1 VAIGKYNTHQ
11 LFSLFAHI
19 APQHIFMNRFRSL
32 LVCFLLTSVSHTY
45 AQHFSL
51 SRLFYPNITLKADY
65 NVPSSLNGT
74 QDYGVTRSGF
84 YGVIPI
90 QSEVQLGYSLKK
102 KLDLRAVHT
111 VMLAQ
116 FTQIQ
121 PSIDGKDDPTNGYKT
136 LSVGV
141 LRLQASIKDR
151 LWVYGGG
158 LGVTES
164 NETFFSPQPFF
175 WGGAARMHVLGLR
188 TQILYGSAITYNQKL
203 RFVPVFGINKG
214 LGQWRVSALL
224 PFMVNA
230 NYKATKWFN
239 VDFLAGLNGYSGGF
253 QIQTPDEKM
262 LRRENYRQ
270 IKTGIAANAHL
281 FSAINVSL
289 EAGVTT
295 FRQLRTFNSAR
306 ENLTSYTP
314 ATTPYIG
321 ASVRYITGKSSFS
334 SRFVRKLGLGQ
345 TGINW

>member
-1 VAIGKYNTHQ
+1 MI
-11 LFSLFAHI
+11 
-19 APQHIFMNRFRSL
+19 
-32 LVCFLLTSVSHTY
+32 LVRNLATCFLLVTAASVH
-45 AQHFSL
+45 AQHFAL
-51 SRLFYPNITLKADY
+51 SRLFYPNVTLKADY
-65 NVPSSLNGT
+65 SVPSSLNGT
-74 QDYGVTRSGF
+74 QDYGVSKSGF

-121 PSIDGKDDPTNGYKT
+121 PTVDGNNIPSNGYKT
-136 LSVGV
+136 LSLGV

-158 LGVTES
+158 LGITET
-164 NETFFSPQPFF
+164 NETFFTPQPFF
-175 WGGAARMHVLGLR
+175 WGGAARMHIIGLR
-188 TQILYGSAITYNQKL
+188 TQIVYGSAITYNQKL
-203 RFVPVFGINKG
+203 RFVPVLGINKG
-214 LGQWRVSALL
+214 IGRHWRVSALL
-224 PFMVNA
+224 PFMANA
-230 NYKATKWFN
+230 NYKVTKWFN
-239 VDFLAGLNGYSGGF
+239 VDMLAGLNGYSGGF
-253 QIQTPDEKM
+253 QVQTPEEKS

-270 IKTGIAANAHL
+270 IKAGVSANAHL
-281 FSAINVSL
+281 FSAINLSV

-295 FRQLRTFNSAR
+295 FRQLRTFNSAH

-321 ASVRYITGKSSFS
+321 ASIRYITSKSSFS
-334 SRFVRKLGLGQ
+334 SKFVRKLGLGS

>member
-1 VAIGKYNTHQ
+1 MI
-11 LFSLFAHI
+11 
-19 APQHIFMNRFRSL
+19 RSCCL
-32 LVCFLLTSVSHTY
+32 LTGFLLTVHTVAN

-65 NVPSSLNGT
+65 NVLSSLDGT
-74 QDYGVTRSGF
+74 RDYGLTRSGF

-90 QSEVQLGYSLKK
+90 QSEVQLGYSLRK

-121 PSIDGKDDPTNGYKT
+121 PTIDGVDTPDNGYKT

-141 LRLQASIKDR
+141 LRMQASIKDR

-175 WGGAARMHVLGLR
+175 WGGAARMHILGLR

-214 LGQWRVSALL
+214 LGHWRVSALL

-230 NYKATKWFN
+230 NYKVTKWFN
-239 VDFLAGLNGYSGGF
+239 MDMMAGLNGYSGGF
-253 QIQTPDEKM
+253 QVYTPEEKI

-270 IKTGIAANAHL
+270 IKTGISANAHL

-306 ENLTSYTP
+306 QNLTSDTP

-321 ASVRYITGKSSFS
+321 ASVRYITGRSGFS
-334 SRFVRKLGLGQ
+334 SKFVRKLGLGQ

>member
-1 VAIGKYNTHQ
+1 
-11 LFSLFAHI
+11 
-19 APQHIFMNRFRSL
+19 MNRFHYL
-32 LVCFLLTSVSHTY
+32 LLCFLLTSVSETF

-51 SRLFYPNITLKADY
+51 SRLFYPNITLRADY
-65 NVPSSLNGT
+65 NVPSSLDGT
-74 QDYGVTRSGF
+74 RDYGVTRTGF
-84 YGVIPI
+84 SGVIPI
-90 QSEVQLGYSLKK
+90 QSEVQLGYSLRK

-121 PSIDGKDDPTNGYKT
+121 PTIDDKNDPTNGYKT
-136 LSVGV
+136 LSLGV
-141 LRLQASIKDR
+141 LRMQASIKDR

-175 WGGAARMHVLGLR
+175 WGGAARMHILGLR
-188 TQILYGSAITYNQKL
+188 TQIIYGSAIAYNQKL
-203 RFVPVFGINKG
+203 RIIPVFGVNKG
-214 LGQWRVSALL
+214 LGKWRLSALL

-239 VDFLAGLNGYSGGF
+239 IDTFAGLNGYSGGF
-253 QIQTPDEKM
+253 QIQTPEEKM

-270 IKTGIAANAHL
+270 IKIGVAANAHL
-281 FSAINVSL
+281 FTAVNISL

-295 FRQLRTFNSAR
+295 FRQLKTFNSAR

-321 ASVRYITGKSSFS
+321 ASVRYITGRSGLSNKFI
-334 SRFVRKLGLGQ
+334 RKMGIGQLGV
-345 TGINW
+345 NW